1 MKTLKIICVSF
12 LMGLLLTGIG
22 FTEGKTE
29 QNELDYYA
37 EYTGEIVK
45 SDRNFLLVNIV
56 DTDAYVGIRILDKQ
70 GFVVDGDLIQGQLI
84 RSAKSIVIS
93 DVTQGSKFVGKV
105 ERGETSWEHI
115 CTWWD
120 IRYEFGR
127 M

>member
-56 DTDAYVGIRILDKQ
+56 DTD
-70 GFVVDGDLIQGQLI
+70 
-84 RSAKSIVIS
+84 VIEIGRAS
-93 DVTQGSKFVGKV
+93 CR
-105 ERGETSWEHI
+105 ERV
-115 CTWWD
+115 
-120 IRYEFGR
+120 
-127 M
+127 

>member
-1 MKTLKIICVSF
+1 LALLSILVVSS
-12 LMGLLLTGIG
+12 IG

-105 ERGETSWEHI
+105 ERGETSWENI
-115 CTWWD
+115 CSWWD

>member
-1 MKTLKIICVSF
+1 MKALKIICLALLSILVVSS
-12 LMGLLLTGIG
+12 IG

-105 ERGETSWEHI
+105 ERGETSWENI
-115 CTWWD
+115 CSWWD